1 MQNGSVVIFSIGL
14 RIAITLLYNILHY
27 FRVTFMR
34 RKLQLLLLLL
44 LIAGTTETGMRA
56 STDCERWMSAYKT
69 ELAHTKALKKLAAAH
84 ARVKRLAQK
93 KLANYVRKP
102 STPKPVRTHFVRP
115 RYTRQQMLD
124 RFNIACG
131 DLPGGPALVEA
142 LKSPAQFAA
151 EMRSYEPMEIAN
163 VVTDGTIPL
172 GDAPSYMSPGSNG
185 SGSAGGG
192 SYSPPIFS
200 GGGPGSGGPG
210 GGGPGGGGPGGGG
223 PITPVPE
230 PGSIVMILTGL
241 AGAAGMVR
249 GKFIG

>member
-1 MQNGSVVIFSIGL
+1 
-14 RIAITLLYNILHY
+14 
-27 FRVTFMR
+27 MR
-34 RKLQLLLLLL
+34 RKFQLLLLLL

-93 KLANYVRKP
+93 KLANYVKKP
-102 STPKPVRTHFVRP
+102 SGPKPVRTHFVRP

-142 LKSPAQFAA
+142 LNRPAPFAA

-163 VVTDGTIPL
+163 AVTEGIIPM
-172 GDAPSYMSPGSNG
+172 GDSPSYAPPGSNG
-185 SGSAGGG
+185 GGPGGG
-192 SYSPPIFS
+192 GGYVPPIF
-200 GGGPGSGGPG
+200 G
-210 GGGPGGGGPGGGG
+210 GGGPGGGGPPPVP

-230 PGSIVMILTGL
+230 PGSIVMLLTGL
-241 AGAAGMVR
+241 AGVAGVVR